1 MSLKVA
7 GKPAL
12 QQDISPIKHI
22 SDPRFVSNL
31 GESMDSD
38 LSIRNDDK
46 VKLQVAHLRSQM

>member
-1 MSLKVA
+1 VSSKVA